1 MYTIVGL
8 GNPGEEYTYTRH
20 NAGWL
25 VLQRFM
31 DKHQFPKT
39 VDSRQYSGMISE
51 GMIEKE
57 DVLVLFPMTFMNK
70 SGSAVVKVVRKED
83 AAKLIV
89 VYDDA
94 ALPLG
99 DIRISFGRGS
109 GGHNGIESIIASLG
123 TKDFVRIRVGVAG
136 KNLFGTV
143 KRPTGDRMVKHVLGV
158 FKKGEL
164 ATLEEVGET
173 VSKAV
178 ETIICEGAEKA
189 MNTYN

>member
-8 GNPGEEYTYTRH
+8 GNPGEAYTYTRH

-31 DKHQFPKT
+31 DMYQFPKT

-51 GMIEKE
+51 GMIGKE
-57 DVLVLFPMTFMNK
+57 DVLVLFPTTFMNK
-70 SGSAVVKVVRKED
+70 SGSAVVKAVRKED

-99 DIRISFGRGS
+99 DIRISVGRGS

-123 TKDFVRIRVGVAG
+123 TKDFVRIRIGVAG
-136 KNLFGTV
+136 KNIFGQTS
-143 KRPTGDRMVKHVLGV
+143 RPTGEKMVKHVLGS

-164 ATLEEVGET
+164 SVLENVGEK
-173 VSKAV
+173 VGKAILM
-178 ETIICEGAEKA
+178 IIAEGVPKA
-189 MNTYN
+189 MNTFN